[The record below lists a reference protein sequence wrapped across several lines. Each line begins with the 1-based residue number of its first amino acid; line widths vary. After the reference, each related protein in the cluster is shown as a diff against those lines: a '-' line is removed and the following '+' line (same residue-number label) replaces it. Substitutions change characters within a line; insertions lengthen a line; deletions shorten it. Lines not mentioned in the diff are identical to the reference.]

1 MKKLLR
7 TGSMVLAVMLMLSST
22 AFAANL
28 PTDLEGTAYKDAAAA
43 LIDAGAITGDTDGLF
58 HPENNLT
65 RAQACVILVKTIDP
79 IASLVNGT
87 ATQSAS
93 KTTFSDLN
101 GYQWAAGYIGYAVE
115 NGIVKGYPDGTFK
128 PGEKVSTNEMMT
140 MILRAAGY
148 TETQIGT
155 TWPDDYIVKAK
166 EAGILSNIADNYP
179 AYATKGMAA
188 QMTYN
193 QIKQLKAMAPVVT
206 ETPQGTNSDK
216 PISIPSSKGMIFT
229 TGSFDSDMTTFSG
242 TPVSKSVKIYTYGA
256 KADYKKDMTFSG
268 KADDYRLDTL
278 YKYNSVKTPAWYL
291 VEDGKIT
298 SMILPR
304 DVGFS
309 GNAYGVIN
317 ATLTTDNVNK
327 ESVTGFET
335 LTATKAITW
344 FGKKGLTVPNFTN
357 GDGQLYELHTSNGEV
372 QSVQTNLNSYNGKVF
387 NELTTAKAWT
397 EVKAY
402 EDGVITCVDGD
413 MIGVKSNAS
422 IYVWD
427 DKKDEYRAGSLSS
440 LKSGK
445 FVRAY
450 DVSDDDVTQA
460 DVVIVKE

>member
-1 MKKLLR
+1 MKKLLKM
-7 TGSMVLAVMLMLSST
+7 GSAILVIMLMFT
-22 AFAANL
+22 NIVFAANV
-28 PTDLEGTAYKDAAAA
+28 PTDLEGTSCKDAAVA

-65 RAQACVILVKTIDP
+65 RAEACVILVKTIDP

-87 ATQSAS
+87 ATQSAT
-93 KTTFSDLN
+93 KTSFSDLS
-101 GYQWAAGYIGYAVE
+101 GYQWAANYIGYAVE

-128 PGEKVSTNEMMT
+128 PGEKVSTNEMLT

-148 TETQIGT
+148 TESQIGS

-166 EAGILSNIADNYP
+166 EAGVFNNLDENYP

-193 QIKQLKAMAPVVT
+193 QIKQLKAMAPAVT

-216 PISIPSSKGMIFT
+216 PISVPSSKGMTFT
-229 TGSFDSDMTTFSG
+229 TGSFDSDLTTFSG
-242 TPVSKSVKIYTYGA
+242 TPVSKNVKIYTYGA
-256 KADYKKDMTFSG
+256 KADYGKDMNFTN

-278 YKYNSVKTPAWYL
+278 YKFNATKTPAWYA

-317 ATLTTDNVNK
+317 GIVTSTNINNDA
-327 ESVTGFET
+327 VTGFET
-335 LTATKAITW
+335 LTATKEITW
-344 FGKKGLTVPNFTN
+344 FGKKGLTISSFTN

-372 QSVQTNLNSYNGKVF
+372 QSVQTNLNSYKGKIF
-387 NELTTAKAWT
+387 HELTTSNAWT
-397 EVKAY
+397 EIHGQ
-402 EDGVITCVDGD
+402 DGGVITCANGD
-413 MIGVKSNAS
+413 LIAVRSNAS

-427 DKKDEYRAGSLSS
+427 DKKDEYKAGSLSS

-445 FVRAY
+445 YVRAY
-450 DVSDDDVTQA
+450 DVSDDDITQA
-460 DVVIVKE
+460 DVVIVK